1 MKTLVRFL
9 VFSFAVS
16 ASLPG
21 APATPLRI
29 EQTVEPRFPHALS
42 LSTITEG
49 EARVVVNIDADG
61 KLVDCLV
68 TGYTDKSFADEAVNV
83 LKQWRY
89 VAPTENGQPF
99 GIRTELR
106 FEFEAKGRVV
116 SLTAIET
123 PEILLKQMGIG
134 PRFIAAVY
142 GLQDLDKPVAPINPT
157 SPLYPAQPDAET
169 QRHSVVV
176 DFFVDESGQPRMPVV
191 VNSSHDH
198 FSHAAVDALNS
209 WRFTAPTR
217 GGRPVSV
224 RVRQEFIF
232 PGRS

>member
-16 ASLPG
+16 ASLGG
-21 APATPLRI
+21 AQSTPLRI

-42 LSTITEG
+42 LSHITEG
-49 EARVVVNIDADG
+49 EARVVVNIDANG
-61 KLVDCLV
+61 KLVDWLV
-68 TGYTDKSFADEAVNV
+68 TGYTDKAFANEAVSM
-83 LKQWRY
+83 LKLWRY
-89 VAPTENGQPF
+89 EAPTENGRPI
-99 GIRTELR
+99 GVRTELR
-106 FEFEAKGRVV
+106 FEFEARGRVV
-116 SLTAIET
+116 SLMAIDT
-123 PEILLKQMGIG
+123 PEVLLKQMGIG
-134 PRFIAAVY
+134 PHYTAAVY
-142 GLQDLDKPVAPINPT
+142 GLQELDQPVAPINPT
-157 SPLYPAQPDAET
+157 SPLYPAQPVSAK
-169 QRHSVVV
+169 QRQTVVV
-176 DFFVDESGQPRMPVV
+176 DFYVDEKGQPRMPVV

-198 FSHAAVDALNS
+198 FSNAAVDALNR